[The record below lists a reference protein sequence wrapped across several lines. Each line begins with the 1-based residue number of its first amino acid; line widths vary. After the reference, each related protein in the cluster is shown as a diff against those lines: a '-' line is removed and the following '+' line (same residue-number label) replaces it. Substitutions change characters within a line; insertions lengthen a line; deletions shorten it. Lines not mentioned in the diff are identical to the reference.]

1 MTFNFSPAHVL
12 FIGSG
17 KGGVGKSTVAV
28 NLAVALAQ
36 QGLKV
41 GLLDADVYGPSVPIM
56 LGLRRLS
63 PRLTRLPNGEEKVV
77 PFNKFGVQVIS
88 LGFFIEEARS
98 IIWRGPMLH
107 GTLQKMLEGVAWG
120 ELDLLLVDLP
130 PGTGDILLSLTQLLK
145 VSGALVV
152 CTPQEV
158 AMLDAI
164 KAINAFDQL
173 DIPLW
178 GIIEN
183 MAGFQVPETQQIF
196 HIFGQG
202 KAHELATRF
211 HSQVLATIPLI
222 ANIRQG
228 GDEGVPCA
236 LYSGDPAG
244 ALFHLLASHL
254 IQSCLQPIANPFR

>member
-1 MTFNFSPAHVL
+1 MELNPHLKVL

-28 NLAVALAQ
+28 NLAIALAQ

-41 GLLDADVYGPSVPIM
+41 GLLDADLYGPSIPIM
-56 LGLRRLS
+56 CGLRRLS
-63 PRLTRLPNGEEKVV
+63 PRTERLPTGEEQII
-77 PFNKFGVQVIS
+77 PFTKFGIQILS

-107 GTLQKMLEGVAWG
+107 GTLQKMIQNVAWG
-120 ELDLLLVDLP
+120 ELDFLLIDLP
-130 PGTGDILLSLTQLLK
+130 PGTGDVLLSLSQLLK
-145 VSGALVV
+145 GTGGLIV

-178 GIIEN
+178 GIVEN
-183 MAGFQVPETQQIF
+183 MAGFQIPETNQVF
-196 HIFGQG
+196 HIFGKG
-202 KAHELATRF
+202 KAQELAMRF
-211 HSQVLATIPLI
+211 HTQVMISLPLI
-222 ANIRQG
+222 SEIRQG

-236 LYSGDPAG
+236 LYSNTPAG
-244 ALFHLLASHL
+244 LLFNNLASL
-254 IQSCLQPIANPFR
+254 IIQRYVQPLCHPFQ

>member
-1 MTFNFSPAHVL
+1 MTFSSFASQVV

-41 GLLDADVYGPSVPIM
+41 GLLDADIYGPSIPIM
-56 LGLRRLS
+56 LGLRRLT
-63 PRLTRLPNGEEKVV
+63 PRIERLINGEEKVL
-77 PFNKFGVQVIS
+77 PFSKFGIQAIS
-88 LGFFIEEARS
+88 IGFFIEEARS
-98 IIWRGPMLH
+98 IIWRGPMVH

-130 PGTGDILLSLTQLLK
+130 PGTGDILLSLAQLLK
-145 VSGALVV
+145 VNGACVV

-183 MAGFQVPETQQIF
+183 MAGFQVPDTKQIH

-202 KAHELATRF
+202 KAQELAIRF
-211 HSQVLATIPLI
+211 QTSLLATIPLI
-222 ANIRQG
+222 TNIRQG
-228 GDEGVPCA
+228 GDEGIPCA
-236 LYSGDPAG
+236 LYPSDAAG
-244 ALFHLLASHL
+244 NIFHVLASFL
-254 IQSCLQPIANPFR
+254 TQRYLLPMANPFQ